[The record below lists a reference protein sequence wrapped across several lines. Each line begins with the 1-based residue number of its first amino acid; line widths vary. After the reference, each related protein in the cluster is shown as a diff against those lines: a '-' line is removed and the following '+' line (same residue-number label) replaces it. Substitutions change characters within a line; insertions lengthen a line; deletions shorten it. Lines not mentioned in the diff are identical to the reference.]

1 MQKIL
6 LLVTMSLAAIACGG
20 GGGGS
25 SAAQLPT
32 NTTATAAS
40 NTAIAPTNNT
50 TPATQSWDLR
60 RVSPSVAN
68 TSQANVNAVLDHI
81 FIDQAVQSVLVS
93 KYGLTIGERYATG
106 YDKDSYGTSWSVAK
120 SFYSA
125 AIGVAIDEALIGSV
139 DDKVS
144 DIITEWQNTDKAD
157 ITLKQVLQMR
167 GGYSNQD
174 NIFNTS
180 DQTAHA
186 ISFPLAS
193 TPGTQFSYSN
203 ANSQLFEP
211 ILSRATGLSAHQ
223 YLANKVLAPIGINT
237 NSVGFWLDATGTN
250 PMTYCCL
257 DMRPDDFA
265 RFGLLF
271 ARGGAWDGEQ
281 IISQNYVSQS
291 MTANGTY
298 GYQWWILNSAYWNGR
313 QVAINITAALGLN
326 GQKIYIWPEQ
336 DIVIVVLTKY
346 THSANQ
352 GYVLDIQGSVTN
364 FPDTCTARNA
374 CPGAQ
379 DPEVPSFN
387 EYELISLIQALGSN

>member
-203 ANSQLFEP
+203 ANSQVFEP
-211 ILSRATGLSAHQ
+211 ILYRATGLSAHQ

-237 NSVGFWLDATGTN
+237 NNVGFWLDASGTN

>member
-20 GGGGS
+20 GGGDS
-25 SAAQLPT
+25 SAARLPT

-68 TSQANVNAVLDHI
+68 TSQANVSAVLDHI
-81 FIDQAVQSVLVS
+81 FTDQAVQSVLVS

-167 GGYSNQD
+167 GGYSNRD

-237 NSVGFWLDATGTN
+237 NNVGFWLDASGTN

>member
-40 NTAIAPTNNT
+40 NTATAPTNNT

-81 FIDQAVQSVLVS
+81 FTDQAVQSVLVS

-144 DIITEWQNTDKAD
+144 DIITEWQDTDKAD

-237 NSVGFWLDATGTN
+237 NSVGFWLDASGTN

-271 ARGGAWDGEQ
+271 AREGAWDGEQ
-281 IISQNYVSQS
+281 IISPNYVSQS
-291 MTANGTY
+291 MTANGAY
-298 GYQWWILNSAYWNGR
+298 GYQWWVLNSAYWNGR
-313 QVAINITAALGLN
+313 QVPIDIIAALGLN

-352 GYVLDIQGSVTN
+352 GYVLDTQGSVTN
-364 FPDTCTARNA
+364 FPNTWTARNT

-379 DPEVPSFN
+379 GTEVPSFDQ
-387 EYELISLIQALGSN
+387 YALISLIQALGSN

>member
-167 GGYSNQD
+167 GGYSNRD

-237 NSVGFWLDATGTN
+237 NSVGFWLDASGTN

>member
-20 GGGGS
+20 GGGDS
-25 SAAQLPT
+25 SAARLPT

-81 FIDQAVQSVLVS
+81 FTDQAVQSVLVS

-167 GGYSNQD
+167 GGYSNRD

-237 NSVGFWLDATGTN
+237 NNVGFWLDASGTN

>member
-1 MQKIL
+1 
-6 LLVTMSLAAIACGG
+6 MSLAAIACGG
-20 GGGGS
+20 GGGDS
-25 SAAQLPT
+25 SAARLPT

-81 FIDQAVQSVLVS
+81 FTDQAVQSVLVS

-144 DIITEWQNTDKAD
+144 DTITEWQNTDKAD

-174 NIFNTS
+174 NIFNSS

-203 ANSQLFEP
+203 ANSQLFDP
-211 ILSRATGLSAHQ
+211 ILFRATGLTAHQ

-237 NSVGFWLDATGTN
+237 NNVGFWLDSSGTN

-281 IISQNYVSQS
+281 IISPNYVSQS
-291 MTANGTY
+291 MTANGAY
-298 GYQWWILNSAYWNGR
+298 GYQWWVLNSAYWNGR
-313 QVAINITAALGLN
+313 QVPIDIIAALGLN

-352 GYVLDIQGSVTN
+352 GYVLSVTN
-364 FPDTCTARNA
+364 LPNTCTARNT
-374 CPGAQ
+374 CRGAQ
-379 DPEVPSFN
+379 DSEVPSFDQ
-387 EYELISLIQALGSN
+387 YDLISLIQALGSN

>member
-203 ANSQLFEP
+203 ANSQVFEP
-211 ILSRATGLSAHQ
+211 ILYRATGLSAHQ

-237 NSVGFWLDATGTN
+237 NNVGFWLDASGTN

-379 DPEVPSFN
+379 GPEVPSFN

>member
-81 FIDQAVQSVLVS
+81 FIDHAVQSVLVS

-203 ANSQLFEP
+203 ANSQVFEP
-211 ILSRATGLSAHQ
+211 ILYRATGLSAHQ

-237 NSVGFWLDATGTN
+237 NNVGFWLDASGTN

>member
-1 MQKIL
+1 VKKIII
-6 LLVTMSLAAIACGG
+6 LVTMSLAAFACGG

-25 SAAQLPT
+25 STAQLQT
-32 NTTATAAS
+32 NPIATTAS
-40 NTAIAPTNNT
+40 NTATTPTNNT
-50 TPATQSWDLR
+50 PTATQSWDLR
-60 RVSPSVAN
+60 RVNPSAAN

-81 FIDQAVQSVLVS
+81 FTDQAVQSVLVS
-93 KYGLTIGERYATG
+93 KNGLTIGERYATG

-125 AIGVAIDEALIGSV
+125 AIGVAIDEGLIGSV

-144 DIITEWQNTDKAD
+144 DTITEWQNTDKAD

-167 GGYSNQD
+167 GGYSNRD

-211 ILSRATGLSAHQ
+211 ILARATGLTAHQ
-223 YLANKVLAPIGINT
+223 YLANKVLAPIGINI
-237 NSVGFWLDATGTN
+237 NNVGFWLDSTGTN
-250 PMTYCCL
+250 PITYCCL

-281 IISQNYVSQS
+281 IISPNYVSQS
-291 MTANGTY
+291 MTANGAY
-298 GYQWWILNSAYWNGR
+298 GYQWWVLNSAYWNGR
-313 QVAINITAALGLN
+313 QVPIDITAALGLN

-346 THSANQ
+346 SHSANQ
-352 GYVLDIQGSVTN
+352 GYVLDTQGSVTN
-364 FPDTCTARNA
+364 FPNTCTARNT

-379 DPEVPSFN
+379 GTEVPSFDQ
-387 EYELISLIQALGSN
+387 YALISLIQALGSN

>member
-157 ITLKQVLQMR
+157 IKIGR
-167 GGYSNQD
+167 
-174 NIFNTS
+174 
-180 DQTAHA
+180 AH
-186 ISFPLAS
+186 
-193 TPGTQFSYSN
+193 
-203 ANSQLFEP
+203 
-211 ILSRATGLSAHQ
+211 
-223 YLANKVLAPIGINT
+223 V
-237 NSVGFWLDATGTN
+237 
-250 PMTYCCL
+250 
-257 DMRPDDFA
+257 
-265 RFGLLF
+265 
-271 ARGGAWDGEQ
+271 
-281 IISQNYVSQS
+281 
-291 MTANGTY
+291 
-298 GYQWWILNSAYWNGR
+298 
-313 QVAINITAALGLN
+313 
-326 GQKIYIWPEQ
+326 
-336 DIVIVVLTKY
+336 
-346 THSANQ
+346 
-352 GYVLDIQGSVTN
+352 
-364 FPDTCTARNA
+364 
-374 CPGAQ
+374 
-379 DPEVPSFN
+379 
-387 EYELISLIQALGSN
+387 

>member
-40 NTAIAPTNNT
+40 NTATAPTNNT

-68 TSQANVNAVLDHI
+68 TSQANVNAVIDHI
-81 FIDQAVQSVLVS
+81 FTDQAVQSVLVS

-139 DDKVS
+139 DHKVS

-167 GGYSNQD
+167 GGYSNLD

-281 IISQNYVSQS
+281 IISPNYVSQS
-291 MTANGTY
+291 MTANGAY
-298 GYQWWILNSAYWNGR
+298 GYQWWVLNSAYWNGR
-313 QVAINITAALGLN
+313 QVPIDIIAALGLN

-352 GYVLDIQGSVTN
+352 GYVLSVTN
-364 FPDTCTARNA
+364 LPNTCTARNT
-374 CPGAQ
+374 CRGAQ
-379 DPEVPSFN
+379 DSEVPSFDQ
-387 EYELISLIQALGSN
+387 YDLISLIQALGSN

>member
-81 FIDQAVQSVLVS
+81 FTDQAVQSVLVS

-281 IISQNYVSQS
+281 IISPNYVSQS
-291 MTANGTY
+291 MIANGAY
-298 GYQWWILNSAYWNGR
+298 GYQWWVLNSAYWNGR
-313 QVAINITAALGLN
+313 QVPIDIIAALGLN

-352 GYVLDIQGSVTN
+352 GYVLSVTN
-364 FPDTCTARNA
+364 LPNTCTARNT
-374 CPGAQ
+374 CRGAQ
-379 DPEVPSFN
+379 DSEVPSFDQ
-387 EYELISLIQALGSN
+387 YDLISLIQALGSN

>member
-1 MQKIL
+1 ML
-6 LLVTMSLAAIACGG
+6 FRS
-20 GGGGS
+20 
-25 SAAQLPT
+25 
-32 NTTATAAS
+32 
-40 NTAIAPTNNT
+40 
-50 TPATQSWDLR
+50 
-60 RVSPSVAN
+60 VSPSVAN

-81 FIDQAVQSVLVS
+81 FTDQAVQSVLVS

-237 NSVGFWLDATGTN
+237 NSVGFWLDVTGTN

-291 MTANGTY
+291 MTANGAY

-313 QVAINITAALGLN
+313 QVPIDITAAIGLN
-326 GQKIYIWPEQ
+326 GQRIYIWPEH

-346 THSANQ
+346 TQIGRASCRER
-352 GYVLDIQGSVTN
+352 L
-364 FPDTCTARNA
+364 
-374 CPGAQ
+374 
-379 DPEVPSFN
+379 
-387 EYELISLIQALGSN
+387 

>member
-203 ANSQLFEP
+203 ANSQVFEP
-211 ILSRATGLSAHQ
+211 ILYRATGLSAHQ
-223 YLANKVLAPIGINT
+223 YLANKVLAPIGINI
-237 NSVGFWLDATGTN
+237 NNVGFWLDASGTN

>member
-20 GGGGS
+20 GGGDS
-25 SAAQLPT
+25 SAARLPT

-223 YLANKVLAPIGINT
+223 YLANKVLAPIGINA
-237 NSVGFWLDATGTN
+237 NSVGFWLDASGTN

-291 MTANGTY
+291 MTPNGTY

>member
-20 GGGGS
+20 GGGDS
-25 SAAQLPT
+25 SAARLQT

-81 FIDQAVQSVLVS
+81 FTDQAVQSVLVS

-211 ILSRATGLSAHQ
+211 ILSRATGLTAHQ

-237 NSVGFWLDATGTN
+237 NSVGFWLDASGTN

-281 IISQNYVSQS
+281 IISPNYVSQS
-291 MTANGTY
+291 MTANGAY

-313 QVAINITAALGLN
+313 QVPIDIIAALGLN

-352 GYVLDIQGSVTN
+352 GYVLSVTN
-364 FPDTCTARNA
+364 LPNTCTARNT
-374 CPGAQ
+374 CRGAQ
-379 DPEVPSFN
+379 DSEVPSFDQ
-387 EYELISLIQALGSN
+387 YDLISLIQALGSN

>member
-1 MQKIL
+1 MQKMF

-81 FIDQAVQSVLVS
+81 FTDQAVQSVLVS
-93 KYGLTIGERYATG
+93 KYGLTIGERYAIG

-174 NIFNTS
+174 NIFSTS

-223 YLANKVLAPIGINT
+223 YLANKVLAPLGINT
-237 NSVGFWLDATGTN
+237 SNVGFWLDASGTN

-281 IISQNYVSQS
+281 IISPNYVSQS
-291 MTANGTY
+291 MTANGAY
-298 GYQWWILNSAYWNGR
+298 GYQWWVLNSAYWNGR
-313 QVAINITAALGLN
+313 QVHIDIIAALGLN

-352 GYVLDIQGSVTN
+352 GYVLSVTN
-364 FPDTCTARNA
+364 LPNTCTARNT

-379 DPEVPSFN
+379 DSEVPSFDQ
-387 EYELISLIQALGSN
+387 YDLISLIQALGSN